1 LNLKEANNL
10 MAEKNQT
17 KRIIQ
22 LTIVGGLF
30 IFILYRSYQADNVF
44 APFFYIILGVLEII
58 LLSNVIPENFKIF
71 KKHKNIYNLL
81 PTFLA
86 SVIILFTLGLYLYYE
101 SLENSKTYIHAS
113 GNGLII
119 DLKEDGKYIIKSGSW
134 GGRTHH
140 YGNYKINDSI
150 IFLDNKKFGKINI
163 SGQFKQGKIYI
174 DKEKISEN
182 VLFQTKKNKI
192 LENTEY
198 FYIN

>member
-1 LNLKEANNL
+1 MKLRETNNL
-10 MAEKNQT
+10 MGEKSQT

-30 IFILYRSYQADNVF
+30 IFILYRSYQADNLF

-71 KKHKNIYNLL
+71 KKHKNIYNLFPIL
-81 PTFLA
+81 LA
-86 SVIILFTLGLYLYYE
+86 SFIILFTLGLYLYYE
-101 SLENSKTYIHAS
+101 NLENSKTYIHAS

-163 SGQFKQGKIYI
+163 SDQLKQGKIYI
-174 DKEKISEN
+174 DNEKISDN
-182 VLFQTKKNKI
+182 VLFQIKENKI
-192 LENTEY
+192 IENTDW